1 MAEERVR
8 PRVKPYSEEAEQAVL
23 GSILMDRE
31 TAIKMLEFLSDQDF
45 YVERNQVVFR
55 AMQTLYRENSVIDM
69 ITLKNCLEK
78 QGKLEI
84 AGGVPYIG
92 TLVSAVTSSVYAG
105 NYAEILR
112 SRRLYRRFIEIGED
126 MQSHGYAM
134 DLSVDALTE
143 NVEQQVFRLASNQD
157 NQGFSHIHD
166 ILLDSYEDI
175 ETLSRNKGGVLGIP
189 TGFTELDKI
198 TTGLQPADLV
208 LVGAR
213 PSMGKT
219 AFGLNIVQNAAVRH
233 KKVCAVFSL
242 EMSKKQCANRLLCSE
257 SMVDSQKIRT
267 GRLDDSDWQKLLEAL
282 GPLSEA
288 PIYIDDTSGLSLTEV
303 RSRCRK
309 LKLEKGLDLIM
320 IDYLQLMSGS
330 ENSRN
335 ENRQQE
341 ISEISRGLKG
351 IARELN
357 VPVLALSQL
366 SRALEA
372 RTDKRPMLSDLRES
386 GAIEQDAD
394 VVMFL
399 HREERYKKDTENQ
412 NLAEIIIAKQRN
424 GATGTINLTWLGQFT
439 KFVNYTSM
447 DVPPQAG

>member
-1 MAEERVR
+1 MAEERVK

-23 GSILMDRE
+23 GSILMDRD
-31 TAIKMLEFLSDQDF
+31 TGIKMLEFLNDQDF

-78 QGKLEI
+78 QGRLEI

-92 TLVSAVTSSVYAG
+92 TLISSVTSSVRARDYAD
-105 NYAEILR
+105 ILR

-126 MQSHGYAM
+126 MQTHGYSM

-143 NVEQQVFRLASNQD
+143 SVEQQVFRLAANQD

-189 TGFTELDKI
+189 TGFVELDKI

-242 EMSKKQCANRLLCSE
+242 EMSKKQCANRLLCAE

-282 GPLSEA
+282 GLCPRRPS
-288 PIYIDDTSGLSLTEV
+288 
-303 RSRCRK
+303 
-309 LKLEKGLDLIM
+309 
-320 IDYLQLMSGS
+320 
-330 ENSRN
+330 
-335 ENRQQE
+335 
-341 ISEISRGLKG
+341 ISTIR
-351 IARELN
+351 
-357 VPVLALSQL
+357 
-366 SRALEA
+366 RA
-372 RTDKRPMLSDLRES
+372 
-386 GAIEQDAD
+386 
-394 VVMFL
+394 
-399 HREERYKKDTENQ
+399 
-412 NLAEIIIAKQRN
+412 
-424 GATGTINLTWLGQFT
+424 
-439 KFVNYTSM
+439 
-447 DVPPQAG
+447 